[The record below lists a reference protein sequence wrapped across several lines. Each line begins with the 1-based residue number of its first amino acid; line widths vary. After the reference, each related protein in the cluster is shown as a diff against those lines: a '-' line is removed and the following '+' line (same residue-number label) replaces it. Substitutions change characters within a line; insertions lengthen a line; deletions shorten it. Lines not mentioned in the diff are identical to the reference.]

1 MDTTQPSFISH
12 SLSPSDLAAQLRAAG
27 APLLLD
33 VRKAEAFA
41 ASACQLP
48 GALRRD
54 PVAADDWAPG
64 LAPAA
69 SVVVYC
75 VHGHEVSQT
84 TAAVL
89 RRHGIQAH
97 YLQGGIEAWRQQ
109 MLPLN
114 AKPVGTGSCWV
125 TRERPRI
132 DRIACPWLILRFIDA
147 SARFLYVPASQVA
160 AVAEREMALP
170 YDVMAQV
177 ASTPLTHD
185 GEHCSFDAFVRHY
198 RLNGDKALVHLA
210 RIVRG
215 ADTHRPD
222 LSPSC
227 EGLLAVSLG
236 MARIHTNDHAMLNA
250 MLPVYDALYAWCRDA
265 VTAQDEQHNWNAA

>member
-1 MDTTQPSFISH
+1 MVNNAYDRALADAALANGADIVAFGRPFIAN
-12 SLSPSDLAAQLRAAG
+12 PDLVERLKQN
-27 APLLLD
+27 APLNELNRDTLYGG
-33 VRKAEAFA
+33 
-41 ASACQLP
+41 
-48 GALRRD
+48 GAKGYTD
-54 PVAADDWAPG
+54 YP
-64 LAPAA
+64 
-69 SVVVYC
+69 
-75 VHGHEVSQT
+75 
-84 TAAVL
+84 
-89 RRHGIQAH
+89 
-97 YLQGGIEAWRQQ
+97 
-109 MLPLN
+109 
-114 AKPVGTGSCWV
+114 
-125 TRERPRI
+125 
-132 DRIACPWLILRFIDA
+132 
-147 SARFLYVPASQVA
+147 PASQVA

-170 YDVMAQV
+170 YDVVARV

-210 RIVRG
+210 RVVRG

-265 VTAQDEQHNWNAA
+265 VAAQDEQHNWNTA